1 MLEIFKSTNY
11 NFIKYKT
18 VAIVFSLIVMVSS
31 WIAIPLTGGIN
42 FAVDFTGGTLVQIKF
57 EKPVQ
62 KDLGKIRSIVKDLGL
77 GSPEVK
83 SIGALANNELQ
94 ITVKKKSEGT
104 QVADQIREALKKNY
118 SENSFELRRQEL
130 VGPKIG
136 SELRTNAIIAVL
148 LSMVALLIYVG
159 VRFSLPFAV
168 AAIVPIGHD
177 VIISLAP
184 MFFIRSE
191 LSLSTLAALLTIAG
205 YSLNDTIVIFDRI
218 RENLRNNMLKDKSF
232 YDLVNVSINQTLS
245 RTIITFIA
253 MLFVVAMLFFFGGE
267 AIKDFSLPMFT
278 GTVAGVYSTVY
289 IASPI
294 LIWWN
299 KKWPIKKV

>member
-1 MLEIFKSTNY
+1 MIEIFKSTKY
-11 NFIKYKT
+11 DFIKYKM
-18 VAIVFSLIVMVSS
+18 VAIIFSLVVIVSS
-31 WIAIPLTGGIN
+31 WVYVLIVGPN
-42 FAVDFTGGTLVQIKF
+42 FAVDFTGGTLVQLKF
-57 EKPVQ
+57 QNSIQ

-83 SIGALANNELQ
+83 TIGQIANNELQ

-104 QVADQIREALKKNY
+104 MVGDQIRDALKKNY
-118 SENSFELRRQEL
+118 SENPFELRRQEL

-136 SELRTNAIIAVL
+136 SELRTNAIIAVI
-148 LSMVALLIYVG
+148 LSMIALLIYVG

-168 AAIVPIGHD
+168 AAILPIFHD
-177 VIISLAP
+177 MVICLSP
-184 MFFIRSE
+184 MFFIKGE
-191 LSLSTLAALLTIAG
+191 LSLATLAALLTIAG

-218 RENLRNNMLKDKSF
+218 RENIRKNTLKNQSF
-232 YDLVNVSINQTLS
+232 VEMINLSINQTLS
-245 RTIITFIA
+245 RTIITFLA
-253 MLFVVAMLFFFGGE
+253 MLFVVATLFFYGGE
-267 AIKDFSLPMFT
+267 AIRDFSLPMFA

-299 KKWPIKKV
+299 KKWPITKV